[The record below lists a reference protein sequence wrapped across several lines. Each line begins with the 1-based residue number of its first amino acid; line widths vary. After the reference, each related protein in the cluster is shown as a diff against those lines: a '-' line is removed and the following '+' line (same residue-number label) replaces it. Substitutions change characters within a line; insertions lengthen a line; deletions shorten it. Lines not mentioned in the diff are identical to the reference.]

1 MKLRLLVAVTAVLS
15 LLSCQKSTDEN
26 IEEPSSQNL
35 VGTYDFVEFTSVE
48 KEFMND
54 TINNVVSKFNTV
66 DSNKSSVCLGTLQ
79 ITAGQFIYTNIDVSG
94 TTFASSVSEIEGY
107 QPHFEEFTEEFG
119 PYGTDS
125 YMGDYTNLVLP

>member
-15 LLSCQKSTDEN
+15 LLSCQKSISEN
-26 IEEPSSQNL
+26 IEEPSSQSL

-79 ITAGQFIYTNIDVSG
+79 ITGINVG
-94 TTFASSVSEIEGY
+94 
-107 QPHFEEFTEEFG
+107 
-119 PYGTDS
+119 
-125 YMGDYTNLVLP
+125 